1 MIKSFKDKE
10 TERIF
15 DGLNSKKFA
24 NIQKVAKRKLDM
36 LHYAYKEQDLRNWAG
51 LERSGTPYTEAD
63 VTPPECP
70 YSKTIVPPS
79 NRFEHLKGDL
89 KEYCSIRINDQFRVI
104 FKFENG
110 CAYDV
115 QIVDYH

>member
-10 TERIF
+10 TEKLF
-15 DGLNSKKFA
+15 NGSNSKKFSA
-24 NIQKVAKRKLDM
+24 IQKTAKRKLDM
-36 LHYAYKEQDLRNWAG
+36 LHFAFSEKDLI
-51 LERSGTPYTEAD
+51 S
-63 VTPPECP
+63 
-70 YSKTIVPPS
+70 PS
-79 NRFEHLKGDL
+79 ANRFEHLKGDL
-89 KEYCSIRINDQFRVI
+89 KEYCSIRINDQFRII